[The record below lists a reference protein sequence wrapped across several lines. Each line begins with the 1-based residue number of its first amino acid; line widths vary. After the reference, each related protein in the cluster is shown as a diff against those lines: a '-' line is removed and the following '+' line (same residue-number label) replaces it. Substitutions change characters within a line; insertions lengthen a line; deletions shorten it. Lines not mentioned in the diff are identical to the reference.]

1 MKALRTRVLTVL
13 AAAVVAAIS
22 VVGTGAP
29 AQAGSASGTS
39 GTSELRFT
47 GGKGSAT
54 PQIIGGSPASEA
66 YPFMASLQY
75 KDPNRSPIRCGAT
88 LVSPHWLVTAA
99 HCIAGLDGVELDPAP
114 FQVKIGS
121 TDHQA
126 GTTYQI
132 ERFVAHPWWGAGKES
147 IADIGLIKLTAAAS
161 QPYVDSAGFPANG
174 ASVRILGWGRT
185 SDNGPIP
192 RELQQL
198 DSTTLPYES
207 CIHNDPYD
215 ITPGDVC
222 VDAPGGTASICS
234 GDSGG
239 PLLVRVQGTWQ
250 IAGIASRSPGE
261 SSCLDGPP
269 VFTSTND
276 YWHWVQV
283 QILNDV

>member
-1 MKALRTRVLTVL
+1 MAVL
-13 AAAVVAAIS
+13 AATAIAALSVA
-22 VVGTGAP
+22 GTT
-29 AQAGSASGTS
+29 AQASAS
-39 GTSELRFT
+39 EPRFDRD
-47 GGKGSAT
+47 KGSYT

-75 KDPNRSPIRCGAT
+75 KDPNRPSPIRCGAT

-99 HCIAGLDGVELDPAP
+99 HCVANLDGTELDPAP

-121 TDHQA
+121 TDYQA

-132 ERFVAHPWWGAGKES
+132 ERFVAHPWWGAGQES
-147 IADIGLIKLTAAAS
+147 IADIALIKLTAAAS
-161 QPYVDSAGFPANG
+161 QPFLDNVGSPSNG
-174 ASVRILGWGRT
+174 TPVRILGWGRT
-185 SDNGPIP
+185 VDGDSTSIP
-192 RELQQL
+192 RQLQQL
-198 DSTTLPYES
+198 DSTTLPYAS

-215 ITPGDVC
+215 ITPGDLC

-239 PLLVRVQGTWQ
+239 PLLYKSQGVWFF
-250 IAGIASRSPGE
+250 AGVASRSPGE
-261 SSCLDGPP
+261 SGCLDGPP
-269 VFTSTND
+269 VFTSTSS